1 MIEFLSAYHLIGLF
15 IGLSTF
21 LIIGL
26 FHPITV
32 KAYYYWG
39 TRCWWL
45 FLAMGIVGVILS
57 IFVAEVVWSALLG
70 VFSFSSFW
78 TIKELFEQEERVK
91 KGWFPKILIENIHS
105 DNQYVMS

>member
-26 FHPITV
+26 FHPITI

-39 TRCWWL
+39 TR
-45 FLAMGIVGVILS
+45 
-57 IFVAEVVWSALLG
+57 
-70 VFSFSSFW
+70 
-78 TIKELFEQEERVK
+78 
-91 KGWFPKILIENIHS
+91 
-105 DNQYVMS
+105 